1 MTKNTAQLKVYHGYG
16 HANNLVVYGH
26 VFKHRANAKQHFRNN
41 FFANLLH
48 VFKLFILKPYPFIK
62 LEEQNL
68 IDIVVSTINSAEIT
82 NREMSA
88 TSPNYVL
95 DIIYSKNKKETFLL
109 WLNEDT
115 TSAMYKNKNKDAL
128 VHIASKKDTGRLN
141 TLIFR

>member
-1 MTKNTAQLKVYHGYG
+1 MKKFFPLLLAIAVGLSGYLYFNQKVLSTSGIEQVHIYTKDDYNSK
-16 HANNLVVYGH
+16 
-26 VFKHRANAKQHFRNN
+26 
-41 FFANLLH
+41 
-48 VFKLFILKPYPFIK
+48 KPYPFIK